1 VVKLIVLKK
10 KENTENIVS
19 KNESKI
25 EFIDTSYDT
34 DEIKVAELIKNGFTI
49 QQATSWLRK
58 RHIDKMFNK
67 LGG

>member
-1 VVKLIVLKK
+1 MVKLIVLKK

-49 QQATSWLRK
+49 QT
-58 RHIDKMFNK
+58 HK
-67 LGG
+67 LELYGLCNACQSS